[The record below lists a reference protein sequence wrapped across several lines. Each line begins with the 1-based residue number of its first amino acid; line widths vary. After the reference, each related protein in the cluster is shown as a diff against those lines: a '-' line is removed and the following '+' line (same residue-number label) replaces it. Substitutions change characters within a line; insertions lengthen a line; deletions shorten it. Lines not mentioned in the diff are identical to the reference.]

1 MNILQNIKKSQQL
14 QSEVEAFLASGGRIN
29 QLSMGETQHSKG
41 YVPQISAITIKP
53 QGEAKPNE
61 PKPSAAAVRI
71 RAQLKEQNSVMIRFN
86 RHAKNGHYA
95 VLARMAGV
103 PRSAI
108 TNLKKHA
115 MLDKK
120 KWEKLKKIIVDF
132 DFSLAE
138 SQDERLREQQR
149 RNKVH
154 AAKRQAVLKGER
166 VFIGPCKKHGESE
179 YRIDLSGHSH
189 CIECRREQQRN
200 YRNKNEG

>member
-14 QSEVEAFLASGGRIN
+14 QSEMEAFLASGGRIN
-29 QLSMGETQHSKG
+29 QLSMGETAHSKG

-53 QGEAKPNE
+53 QEEAK
-61 PKPSAAAVRI
+61 PKPSAAAARI
-71 RAQLKEQNSVMIRFN
+71 KAQLKEQNSVMIRFD

-120 KWEKLKKIIVDF
+120 KWEKLKKIIVNF

-138 SQDERLREQQR
+138 AQDERLREQQR

-166 VFIGPCKKHGESE
+166 VFIAPCKKHGDSE
-179 YRIDLSGHSH
+179 YRIDVSGHSK
-189 CIECRREQQRN
+189 CVECRREQQRN
-200 YRNKNEG
+200 YRNKEVK